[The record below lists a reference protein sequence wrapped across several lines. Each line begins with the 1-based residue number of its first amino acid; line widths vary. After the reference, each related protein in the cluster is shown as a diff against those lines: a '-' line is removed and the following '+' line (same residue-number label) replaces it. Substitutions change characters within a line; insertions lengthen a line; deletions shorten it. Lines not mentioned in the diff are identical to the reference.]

1 MKDMR
6 ILMPTV
12 LKLSDIIKGQA
23 ICNIGTAGH
32 VSHGKSTLVCA
43 LTGTKTQRFKKEQ
56 ERNITI
62 RLGYA
67 NCKFYLNE
75 LTNQVYSMASSSGR
89 DGKPVT
95 DPDTGTELTHL
106 STVSF
111 VDCPGHELY
120 MATMISGSKVMDY
133 AMVVIAGNERIP
145 RPQTHHH
152 IIALDYSRI
161 EDLSFVLNKLDLV
174 KEKDVPAIKEQ
185 LDSYLRDMGMDA
197 RPIHP
202 ISAATGDNLKEIT
215 KFLASKV
222 YSRIPK
228 TLEQAAKPL
237 RMNIVRSYNVNR
249 PNTKI
254 ESLVGAVV
262 GGTIETGVLSVGDQV
277 ELRPGVITM
286 RDGKR
291 VIQPLVGRVISME
304 SDHNDLQTAIPGGL
318 VGVSLSI
325 YAGLSDDD
333 HLKGS
338 ILGHVG
344 TLPDMYNQ
352 VTGKFKIID
361 TRIPGDKSTPLPTM
375 QRGQKVDLVVNGI
388 SNVQAEISS
397 FKSKRKTDSD
407 PDKGT
412 VTLKLKTP
420 IVLDLT
426 GVNNIAIMIDRKL
439 VASLSV
445 SEGSLSI
452 PVVYPDG
459 TDHSWSPTQYEIVND
474 LIKYEHVTPT
484 FNNMLT
490 GINFRQKRT
499 KREVYEYPDVTKV
512 NRTSNISGDDFRG
525 LIESMSYKSDADS
538 AQLALNTRMDIGSLL
553 IENIASEFHESTPRF
568 NGEGNLTMDGL
579 IRKDMMVKFIDKFVQ
594 KLFTCPSCRGTRC
607 TLTRVDGTVH
617 RHCHNCPSVTS
628 LHTTN
633 IGKIAN

>member
-1 MKDMR
+1 MSTLKATRLAALSQR
-6 ILMPTV
+6 IVKGSYQKGYAASYGQIACRGLA
-12 LKLSDIIKGQA
+12 LDKLFPSLTLTGSPKSNRRTSSSSPGSGDKRGSSRTGDADDPFGLNFEDSQDESSG
-23 ICNIGTAGH
+23 NIGP
-32 VSHGKSTLVCA
+32 KDELPP
-43 LTGTKTQRFKKEQ
+43 
-56 ERNITI
+56 NYI
-62 RLGYA
+62 R
-67 NCKFYLNE
+67 
-75 LTNQVYSMASSSGR
+75 
-89 DGKPVT
+89 D
-95 DPDTGTELTHL
+95 
-106 STVSF
+106 
-111 VDCPGHELY
+111 
-120 MATMISGSKVMDY
+120 
-133 AMVVIAGNERIP
+133 
-145 RPQTHHH
+145 
-152 IIALDYSRI
+152 
-161 EDLSFVLNKLDLV
+161 
-174 KEKDVPAIKEQ
+174 
-185 LDSYLRDMGMDA
+185 
-197 RPIHP
+197 
-202 ISAATGDNLKEIT
+202 AATG
-215 KFLASKV
+215 KFTG
-222 YSRIPK
+222 RI
-228 TLEQAAKPL
+228 
-237 RMNIVRSYNVNR
+237 
-249 PNTKI
+249 
-254 ESLVGAVV
+254 
-262 GGTIETGVLSVGDQV
+262 
-277 ELRPGVITM
+277 
-286 RDGKR
+286 
-291 VIQPLVGRVISME
+291 
-304 SDHNDLQTAIPGGL
+304 
-318 VGVSLSI
+318 
-325 YAGLSDDD
+325 
-333 HLKGS
+333 
-338 ILGHVG
+338 
-344 TLPDMYNQ
+344 
-352 VTGKFKIID
+352 
-361 TRIPGDKSTPLPTM
+361 
-375 QRGQKVDLVVNGI
+375 
-388 SNVQAEISS
+388 QAEISS

>member
-1 MKDMR
+1 MSS
-6 ILMPTV
+6 T
-12 LKLSDIIKGQA
+12 LKLSDIINSQA
-23 ICNIGTAGH
+23 IFNIGTAGH

-67 NCKFYLNE
+67 NCKFYLNQM
-75 LTNQVYSMASSSGR
+75 TGQVYSLPSSAGR
-89 DGKPVT
+89 DGKPVM
-95 DPDTGTELTHL
+95 DPDTGTALTHL

-120 MATMISGSKVMDY
+120 MATMISGSKVMDF
-133 AMVVIAGNERIP
+133 AMIVIAGNERIP

-152 IIALDYSRI
+152 IIALGYSRI
-161 EDLSFVLNKLDLV
+161 EDLSFALNKLDLV
-174 KEKDVPAIKEQ
+174 KEKDVTEIKGH
-185 LDSYLRDMGMDA
+185 LDSYLHEIGMDIH
-197 RPIHP
+197 PVHP
-202 ISAATGDNLKEIT
+202 ISAATGDNLTEIT

-222 YSRIPK
+222 YARIPK

-237 RMNIVRSYNVNR
+237 KMNIVRSYNVNR
-249 PNTKI
+249 PNTKL

-262 GGTIETGVLSVGDQV
+262 GGTIETGVLTVGDQV

-286 RDGKR
+286 RNGKK

-304 SDHNDLQTAIPGGL
+304 SDHNELKTAIPGGL

-344 TLPDMYNQ
+344 TLPNMYDQ
-352 VTGKFKIID
+352 ITGKFKIID
-361 TRIPGDKSTPLPTM
+361 TRIPGDKTTLLPSM
-375 QRGQKVDLVVNGI
+375 HRGQKIDLVVNGI
-388 SNVQAEISS
+388 SNVQAEITSL
-397 FKSKRKTDSD
+397 KAKHKTDGGS
-407 PDKGT
+407 DKGT

-420 IVLDLT
+420 VVLDLT
-426 GVNNIAIMIDRKL
+426 GANNIAIMIDRKL

-445 SEGSLSI
+445 SEGSLSM

-459 TDHSWSPTQYEIVND
+459 TDYSWTPMHYKIDND
-474 LIKYEHVTPT
+474 LVKYEHVTPS
-484 FNNMLT
+484 FNEMMS

-499 KREVYEYPDVTKV
+499 KRELYEYPDVTKI
-512 NRTSNISGDDFRG
+512 NRTSNIRGDDFRE
-525 LIESMSYKSDADS
+525 LIDSMSFKSDADS
-538 AQLALNTRMDIGSLL
+538 AQIEMKSRMDIGNLL
-553 IENIASEFHESTPRF
+553 VENIASEFHESSPRF

-594 KLFTCPSCRGTRC
+594 KLFTCPSCRGARC
-607 TLTRVDGTVH
+607 TLTRVEGTVR